1 MIIPYFDKYPLITQ
15 KKKKADFILFKQIID
30 LINKKEHLTI
40 EGIQQI
46 VALKTSLDLGLSDN
60 LKKAFPNIVPVTRP
74 LVENQ
79 EIIDPY

>member
-1 MIIPYFDKYPLITQ
+1 MIIPHFEKYPLITQ
-15 KKKKADFILFKQIID
+15 KKADFILFTKVID

-46 VALKTSLDLGLSDN
+46 VALKASPGSSLADD